1 MVGEVKIYYPNIVI
15 WSMKKF
21 LLLAI
26 FVSSASLLAAQDLS
40 LYEKQLFISNDDT
53 LRCRILTPVNYK
65 PGVKYPLVVVLH
77 GSGERGDNNESQLIW
92 GGDLFV
98 DSANRAKYPAI
109 VVFPQCPANER
120 WAPGKRIDAKDSL
133 GGLRVYSD
141 SAIMKPMKLVLDF
154 IDTLIAAG
162 RVDTKKI
169 YVGGLS
175 MGGMGTFDILSRR
188 PDLFTAA
195 FVICG
200 AGDPNAIKKFRK
212 GLPVW
217 VFHGAADPVVL
228 VSNGRLMVDLL
239 QKNHFKVKYTEYPG
253 VGHDSWKNAFAE
265 KELLPWLFAQK
276 K

>member
-1 MVGEVKIYYPNIVI
+1 
-15 WSMKKF
+15 MKQF
-21 LLLAI
+21 HLLAFYLFI
-26 FVSSASLLAAQDLS
+26 SSVLQGQDMS

-65 PGVKYPLVVVLH
+65 LDVKYPLIVVLH
-77 GSGERGDNNESQLIW
+77 GSGERGNNNESQLIW

-98 DSANRAKYPAI
+98 DSANRAKFPAI
-109 VVFPQCPANER
+109 VVFPQCPADQR
-120 WAPGKRIDAKDSL
+120 WAPGKRIDAKGDTL

-141 SAIMKPMKLVLDF
+141 SSIQKPLKLVLDF
-154 IDTLIAAG
+154 IDTLVAAG
-162 RVDTKKI
+162 RVDNKRI

-188 PDLFTAA
+188 PDLFAAA
-195 FVICG
+195 FPICG
-200 AGDPNAIKKFRK
+200 AGDPGAISKYRK
-212 GLPVW
+212 GLPFW
-217 VFHGAADPVVL
+217 VFHGAADPVVP
-228 VSNGRLMVDLL
+228 VSNSRLMVDLL
-239 QKNHFKVKYTEYPG
+239 QKNKFKVRYSEYPG

>member
-1 MVGEVKIYYPNIVI
+1 
-15 WSMKKF
+15 MKQF
-21 LLLAI
+21 LLLA
-26 FVSSASLLAAQDLS
+26 FYLCAGVCMQAQDLS
-40 LYEKQLFISNDDT
+40 LYEKQLFVSNDDT
-53 LRCRILTPVNYK
+53 LRCRILTPVNYN
-65 PGVKYPLVVVLH
+65 PGVKYPLVIVLH

-98 DSANRAKYPAI
+98 DSVNRAKFPAI
-109 VVFPQCPANER
+109 VVFPQCPAEQR
-120 WAPGKRIDAKDSL
+120 WAPGKRIDAKGDTL

-141 SAIMKPMKLVLDF
+141 SAIQKPMQLVLDF

-162 RVDTKKI
+162 RVDSKRI

-188 PDLFTAA
+188 PDLFAAA
-195 FVICG
+195 FPICG
-200 AGDPNAIKKFRK
+200 AGDPNAIKRYRK
-212 GLPVW
+212 GLPLW

-228 VSNGRLMVDLL
+228 VSNSRFMVDQL
-239 QKNHFKVKYTEYPG
+239 QKNKFKVKYSEYPG

-265 KELLPWLFAQK
+265 KDLLPWLFAQK